1 MKTARDFREAF
12 PPMDEGF
19 RRAVLHALDET
30 GKERMIVKKKL
41 RVSVVIAAVI
51 VLLTAVAVA
60 AGKTLG
66 VFDFIGHHGTPLPQ
80 AEQQLQTGMKQLS
93 SGAEQLQSGSSQVVT
108 GIDKLND
115 GAEEL
120 SSGMNEFKDDGILPL
135 TKAMNELLDTT
146 DDIQSRLKALASDQ
160 VSYKNYSG
168 ISDGMTGSVKFVIET
183 ASLEKED

>member
-1 MKTARDFREAF
+1 MTA
-12 PPMDEGF
+12 
-19 RRAVLHALDET
+19 
-30 GKERMIVKKKL
+30 
-41 RVSVVIAAVI
+41 
-51 VLLTAVAVA
+51 
-60 AGKTLG
+60 
-66 VFDFIGHHGTPLPQ
+66 
-80 AEQQLQTGMKQLS
+80 QT
-93 SGAEQLQSGSSQVVT
+93 GSSQVVT

-183 ASLEKED
+183 DELEKDE